1 MQFTKPC
8 FPSLHPATFVLLC
21 PSVTCVQLSV
31 TPWTAARQAP
41 LSMGFSRQEYWSGVP
56 SPSPGDLPTQGSNPH
71 LLCLLRR
78 QADSLPPRHLG
89 IMLGGNQILLIRPT
103 DSLSNTMSPS
113 STPTRLTSPPCHSST
128 YKEIIQQWI
137 KNCSTSW
144 KLQQNSRKTI
154 QLFYSWESRGRKRLN
169 ATSAHTQNVN
179 QIS

>member
-1 MQFTKPC
+1 MNAIHKAQLPFTSSSYVC
-8 FPSLHPATFVLLC
+8 AAVPS
-21 PSVTCVQLSV
+21 SVTCVWLSA

-56 SPSPGDLPTQGSNPH
+56 SPSPGDLPTQGSNPQ
-71 LLCLLRR
+71 LLCLLC
-78 QADSLPPRHLG
+78 QQVDSLPLCHLG

-103 DSLSNTMSPS
+103 ESLSKTMSPS
-113 STPTRLTSPPCHSST
+113 STPTRLTSPPCHSSM

-154 QLFYSWESRGRKRLN
+154 QLF
-169 ATSAHTQNVN
+169 
-179 QIS
+179 